1 MITALYRSPVLLLTL
16 TAMMWAMNAVIG
28 QLIVGEITP
37 FAVVFLRW
45 VMVAAVMWPLF
56 GREVKAHWP
65 VFRGRMVFII
75 LAAVA
80 GFTGFNTLFYIASAH
95 TTGINI
101 GILQGAIPVVVLL
114 GAFIAY
120 RAPVGWMQILGVM
133 VTLLGV
139 MVVASRGEA
148 SRLAALAFNQGDL
161 IMLLA
166 CLCYAAYTVAL
177 RRRPEAPGAA
187 LFAIFAIVA
196 AISAAPLAL
205 WEAMQPGYPWPTMKG
220 LGLTCL
226 VAIFPSCLAQLFFLR
241 GVDLIGPGR
250 AGVYVNLVPVFAA
263 VFSIIVLGEQFA
275 PFHAVAMALVLGG
288 IWLAQRKG

>member
-139 MVVASRGEA
+139 MVVASRG
-148 SRLAALAFNQGDL
+148 R
-161 IMLLA
+161 
-166 CLCYAAYTVAL
+166 
-177 RRRPEAPGAA
+177 
-187 LFAIFAIVA
+187 
-196 AISAAPLAL
+196 
-205 WEAMQPGYPWPTMKG
+205 
-220 LGLTCL
+220 
-226 VAIFPSCLAQLFFLR
+226 LR
-241 GVDLIGPGR
+241 GWRRWP
-250 AGVYVNLVPVFAA
+250 
-263 VFSIIVLGEQFA
+263 SIRVI
-275 PFHAVAMALVLGG
+275 
-288 IWLAQRKG
+288 